1 MIYQFFEKT
10 SGGAIKSISNQQLAK
25 ELHKPIIRTFK
36 KRKVYS
42 SFKDSIW
49 DTDLAGMQL
58 ISKYNKGIRI
68 LLCAI
73 DLFGRYAWVIPLKD
87 KKGVTIVNAF
97 QNILNN
103 SKRKPNKI
111 WVDQGSEFHNKSFKK

>member
-25 ELHKPIIRTFK
+25 EFHMPIIRTFK
-36 KRKVYS
+36 KRNVFS

-49 DTDLAGMQL
+49 GTDLASMQL
-58 ISKYNKGIRI
+58 ISKYNKGIKI

-73 DLFGRYAWVIPLKD
+73 DLFSRYAWVVPLKYI
-87 KKGVTIVNAF
+87 KKELLLLMHF
-97 QNILNN
+97 
-103 SKRKPNKI
+103 KI
-111 WVDQGSEFHNKSFKK
+111 F